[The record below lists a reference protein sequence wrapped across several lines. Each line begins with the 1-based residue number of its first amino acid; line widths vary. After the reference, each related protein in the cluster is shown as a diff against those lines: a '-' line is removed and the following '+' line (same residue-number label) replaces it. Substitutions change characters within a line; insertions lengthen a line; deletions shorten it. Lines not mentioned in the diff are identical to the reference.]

1 VKRSFYDIISVAA
14 IFSYF
19 IPILVVLLRK
29 LWRDAFFILFAVYW
43 LLGGLINMPDLLPG
57 FSEELKSDMGVIYN
71 LLDIPLILII
81 FYYTSSSFMIRRYI
95 LFSLALLIAFEAV
108 NFLIYGLNYDALK
121 YSLGPGIAIVLIVL
135 TWEIVRYLQKI
146 EHSNRQSAKV
156 FIYAALLF
164 EYGTFTLIYIFDYFI
179 PNSNSED
186 SFLIY
191 YISTVIA
198 IFIALGGYL
207 IIKIKKRVEEP
218 MLQMRNLIDS

>member
-1 VKRSFYDIISVAA
+1 MKRSFYDIISVAA

-146 EHSNRQSAKV
+146 EHSNRQSAKI

>member
-1 VKRSFYDIISVAA
+1 MKRSLYDIISVAA

-29 LWRDAFFILFAVYW
+29 LWRDTFFILFAVYW

-57 FSEELKSDMGVIYN
+57 FSEDLKSDMGVIYN

-81 FYYTSSSFMIRRYI
+81 FYYTSSSFMIRRYVS
-95 LFSLALLIAFEAV
+95 FSLALLIVFEAI

-121 YSLGPGIAIVLIVL
+121 YSLGPGIVIVLIVL
-135 TWEIVRYLQKI
+135 SWEIVRYLQKI

-218 MLQMRNLIDS
+218 MLQMQNLMDL

>member
-1 VKRSFYDIISVAA
+1 MKRSFYDIISVAA

>member
-146 EHSNRQSAKV
+146 EHSNRQSAKI